1 MTASDFAR
9 DFSIEATRPSAS
21 EIAQL
26 GDVLAPGTAVYV
38 TRSRK
43 RPRTRQSGLP

>member
-1 MTASDFAR
+1 MTASAFAR

-26 GDVLAPGTAVYV
+26 GEILPARHVGLCHGDSESRPG
-38 TRSRK
+38 
-43 RPRTRQSGLP
+43 